1 MVALHERYATCGGR
15 SPKRGGR
22 SQPGISFR
30 DLVPFDGGTQAAF
43 GHITEAVRDVYYF
56 SRSNTE
62 WRMDLESTASMRL
75 PVGYRLVAVAS
86 DVWVLLAP
94 GGVRVARYL
103 GGLDRWRVELDA
115 REHQER
121 DG

>member
-1 MVALHERYATCGGR
+1 ME
-15 SPKRGGR
+15 
-22 SQPGISFR
+22 
-30 DLVPFDGGTQAAF
+30 DG
-43 GHITEAVRDVYYF
+43 
-56 SRSNTE
+56 
-62 WRMDLESTASMRL
+62 MDLESTAYMRL

-86 DVWVLLAP
+86 DAWVLLAP

-103 GGLDRWRVELDA
+103 ASLDRWRVELDA